1 MPTKRFGTS
10 LCEVLLALVLV
21 SATASWA
28 LRATAATERALGNA
42 RHHQAARHRAERALA
57 DLNAMPC
64 DSINVVR
71 SVREPRWQ
79 LTLSRDHDGLT
90 YRDEVFL
97 HSARR
102 DSMRLAL
109 GGWCD

>member
-1 MPTKRFGTS
+1 MPATRLGTS
-10 LCEVLLALVLV
+10 LCEVLLALVLL

-28 LRATAATERALGNA
+28 LRATAATERAVGNA
-42 RHHQAARHRAERALA
+42 RYHQAARHRAERALE

-79 LTLSRDHDGLT
+79 LDLSRDHDGLT
-90 YRDEVFL
+90 YRDEIFL
-97 HSARR
+97 RSIRL
-102 DSMRLAL
+102 DSMRLML